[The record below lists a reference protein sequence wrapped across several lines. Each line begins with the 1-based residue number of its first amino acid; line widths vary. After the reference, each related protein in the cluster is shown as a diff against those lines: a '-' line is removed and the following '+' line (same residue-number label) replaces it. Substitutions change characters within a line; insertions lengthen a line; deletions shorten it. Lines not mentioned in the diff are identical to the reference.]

1 MDTTNTRI
9 TELAAQI
16 QSDTLE
22 LDNYCKTN
30 GLPTPSMSLGAPV
43 ALSLPPPIIKCQ
55 QGILVASAELQAL
68 VAGPLGHIT
77 RILSPTVSVSKNKMN
92 ISLTATDQYSYSTSS
107 NLQVQNSPFHW
118 V

>member
-43 ALSLPPPIIKCQ
+43 ALSLPPPIIKSQ
-55 QGILVASAELQAL
+55 
-68 VAGPLGHIT
+68 
-77 RILSPTVSVSKNKMN
+77 
-92 ISLTATDQYSYSTSS
+92 
-107 NLQVQNSPFHW
+107 
-118 V
+118 